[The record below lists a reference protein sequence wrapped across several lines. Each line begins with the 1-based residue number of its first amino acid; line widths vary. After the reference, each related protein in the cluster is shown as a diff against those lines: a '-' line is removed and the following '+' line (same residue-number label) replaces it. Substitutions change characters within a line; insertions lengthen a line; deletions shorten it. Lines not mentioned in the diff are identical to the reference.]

1 MAATTEALE
10 RTSVQKKKIKEEE
23 IEKKKTFVKVKME
36 NVLLHLRWKTYDLNL
51 RTHTQKRLINAS

>member
-23 IEKKKTFVKVKME
+23 IEKKTFVKVKME